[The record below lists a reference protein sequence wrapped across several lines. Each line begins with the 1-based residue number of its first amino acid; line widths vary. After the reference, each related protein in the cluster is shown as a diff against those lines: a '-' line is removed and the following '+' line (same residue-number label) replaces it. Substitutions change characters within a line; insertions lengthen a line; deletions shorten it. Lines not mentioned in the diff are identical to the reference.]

1 MGSSRNAVPDAWED
15 DWETQADKQEAQPT
29 QEAPPPAPMTRAER
43 RAQHAETNRKLWE
56 SADNRET
63 FHFVEATSN
72 VPLASTFKPQV
83 KVLSRKPP
91 PTVARRVDPVTG
103 AISQLSVRDDDD
115 DDEAGGRAKAVQ
127 PTPEE
132 IRARQQREREEKQK
146 RYDEARAKIFGES
159 NPSSGATSPAGAG
172 TVTPPRTDA
181 RGGQRG
187 GRGRGRGRGGAGP
200 SRQQHQ
206 HQQQQQHQH
215 QQQQDEGGR
224 RPGSRPETP
233 RAGAETREL
242 YDPNFAPKPGFAL
255 QRRGDGSAPQ
265 SGRNSPKD
273 LQEQPRPAIRAPRGP
288 DGSGRG
294 GFGFARRGSKE
305 A

>member
-1 MGSSRNAVPDAWED
+1 MGSSRHAVPDAWED

-29 QEAPPPAPMTRAER
+29 QEAPPPAPMTKAER

-91 PTVARRVDPVTG
+91 PTMARRVDPVTG

-127 PTPEE
+127 LTPEE

-172 TVTPPRTDA
+172 TVTPPRPDA

-187 GRGRGRGRGGAGP
+187 GRG
-200 SRQQHQ
+200 H
-206 HQQQQQHQH
+206 
-215 QQQQDEGGR
+215 DGGR

-233 RAGAETREL
+233 RSGAETREL
-242 YDPNFAPKPGFAL
+242 YDPNFAPKPG
-255 QRRGDGSAPQ
+255 
-265 SGRNSPKD
+265 NSPKD

>member
-29 QEAPPPAPMTRAER
+29 QEAPPPAPMTKAER

-56 SADNRET
+56 SADTRET

-91 PTVARRVDPVTG
+91 PSVARRVDPVTG
-103 AISQLSVRDDDD
+103 AISQLSVRDDDDDD

-172 TVTPPRTDA
+172 TVTPPRPDA

-187 GRGRGRGRGGAGP
+187 GRGR
-200 SRQQHQ
+200 
-206 HQQQQQHQH
+206 
-215 QQQQDEGGR
+215 DEGAR

-233 RAGAETREL
+233 RSGAETREL

>member
-29 QEAPPPAPMTRAER
+29 QEAPPPAPMTKAER

-103 AISQLSVRDDDD
+103 AISQLSIRDDDDD

-159 NPSSGATSPAGAG
+159 NPLVRDHESCGPRAP
-172 TVTPPRTDA
+172 VTPPRNRFA
-181 RGGQRG
+181 RGPG
-187 GRGRGRGRGGAGP
+187 GRPGTCPGAGRP
-200 SRQQHQ
+200 GTSRQEN
-206 HQQQQQHQH
+206 QQQQQ
-215 QQQQDEGGR
+215 QQQDRGGR
-224 RPGSRPETP
+224 RLGFPPRKPKRAPKMRKLYQPQFLAETGVPPCKGGRRSPPILGRIRPGFQEH
-233 RAGAETREL
+233 RAGI
-242 YDPNFAPKPGFAL
+242 PAP
-255 QRRGDGSAPQ
+255 GDRTAVT
-265 SGRNSPKD
+265 GRS
-273 LQEQPRPAIRAPRGP
+273 
-288 DGSGRG
+288 
-294 GFGFARRGSKE
+294 GSKE

>member
-29 QEAPPPAPMTRAER
+29 QEAPPPAPMTKAER

-56 SADNRET
+56 SADTRET

-91 PTVARRVDPVTG
+91 PTVARR
-103 AISQLSVRDDDD
+103 
-115 DDEAGGRAKAVQ
+115 
-127 PTPEE
+127 
-132 IRARQQREREEKQK
+132 
-146 RYDEARAKIFGES
+146 
-159 NPSSGATSPAGAG
+159 
-172 TVTPPRTDA
+172 
-181 RGGQRG
+181 
-187 GRGRGRGRGGAGP
+187 
-200 SRQQHQ
+200 HQ
-206 HQQQQQHQH
+206 
-215 QQQQDEGGR
+215 QQQQDEGAR

-233 RAGAETREL
+233 RSGAETREL